1 MTTMG
6 EMGCQWP
13 SASNE
18 SKGKGEMVKR
28 KKDRKETM
36 KSIDWHLVVVELELV
51 VTGHMNK
58 MPLRN

>member
-36 KSIDWHLVVVELELV
+36 KSID
-51 VTGHMNK
+51 
-58 MPLRN
+58 